1 MVIPDKAGPGVFML
15 QNGEWAGLHIAI
27 KSHKVQA
34 VSQLTLTHSLSVPTQ
49 TQPNRENKSLQL
61 RPVYTHEAFLEAI
74 HIDLR
79 TSLDAT
85 TIGTSLNR
93 HE

>member
-34 VSQLTLTHSLSVPTQ
+34 VSPCRSSVDTHVAIVLA
-49 TQPNRENKSLQL
+49 EWEKAW
-61 RPVYTHEAFLEAI
+61 THTSTGFLEALLTGVY
-74 HIDLR
+74 LR
-79 TSLDAT
+79 QLM
-85 TIGTSLNR
+85 
-93 HE
+93 